1 MIRKTQLVLALAGLV
16 GMNAAFAA
24 NCNTTAWGALSPPGG
39 AVAGSP
45 VAGDPSADDGTPNTS
60 SRYSGS
66 CGLVAD
72 AVGDFV
78 RDGTPGGAT
87 TGTPEATY
95 ISRFYVRP
103 GTTSGEAIVFQ
114 AMADEATDYP
124 VVQVSYDGAAQQ
136 FIFKASNATG
146 TGFLPAQPTAAAPR
160 NKWYAIET
168 NFNRTTGILGI
179 SPVRGNG
186 GQIINPSAA
195 SITGI
200 TLPSGGATADGVD
213 FVNFGWITG
222 GTGGTI
228 TVDAFE
234 SRRSTAIGHLKR
246 ADADNSGLC
255 NSTDITTLANEIID
269 VLGGAPTPRLS
280 AGQPDSN
287 EDGAVNS
294 SDITATALVVIG
306 DLGNDTVCGDA
317 P

>member
-72 AVGDFV
+72 AAGDFV
-78 RDGTPGGAT
+78 RDGTPGGAGE
-87 TGTPEATY
+87 GTPEATY

-114 AMADEATDYP
+114 AMANEATDYP
-124 VVQVSYDGAAQQ
+124 VVQISYDGAAQQ
-136 FIFKASNATG
+136 FIFRASNATG
-146 TGFLPAQPTAAAPR
+146 TGFLPATSTAAAPR

-179 SPVRGNG
+179 SPLRGNN
-186 GQIINPSAA
+186 GQTINPSAA

-213 FVNFGWITG
+213 FVNFGWISN

-246 ADADNSGLC
+246 ADSNGSGAC
-255 NSTDITTLANEIID
+255 DANDITALANEITDIL
-269 VLGGAPTPRLS
+269 VGAAAPRL
-280 AGQPDSN
+280 ATGQPDAT
-287 EDGAVNS
+287 EDGAVDAN
-294 SDITATALVVIG
+294 DITGTALVIIG
-306 DLGNDTVCGDA
+306 DLINDTVCGDA
-317 P
+317 T